1 MHSSAVA
8 SASINRLTRSAF
20 LQTPL
25 SATPNLSITQRRLC
39 ALAERRLTARK
50 SPGIT
55 CYPSAGSVV
64 PFLDCRST
72 HCCPRITG
80 LISPQ
85 FPGSSLLRS
94 PLVFLPSLSHPG
106 TLSLSVFRAIYFPVS
121 FSLSF
126 STSSRLSSTR
136 IRTHRH
142 SHAYSAEIRVS
153 TYASLHK
160 IIYTVNRCSNYERA
174 GASALVQKIAAYFR
188 SIIAAGEPART
199 SVRSSFSI

>member
-1 MHSSAVA
+1 MFPQECQVHSSAVVA

-39 ALAERRLTARK
+39 ALAEGRLTARK

-64 PFLDCRST
+64 PFLNCGST

-85 FPGSSLLRS
+85 FPGSSLSRS
-94 PLVFLPSLSHPG
+94 PLVLFPFLSYSVVLSR
-106 TLSLSVFRAIYFPVS
+106 FFARCFPVS
-121 FSLSF
+121 LFLS
-126 STSSRLSSTR
+126 SSISCRLSD
-136 IRTHRH
+136 THR
-142 SHAYSAEIRVS
+142 VPG
-153 TYASLHK
+153 
-160 IIYTVNRCSNYERA
+160 C
-174 GASALVQKIAAYFR
+174 
-188 SIIAAGEPART
+188 
-199 SVRSSFSI
+199 VRIHVRELA